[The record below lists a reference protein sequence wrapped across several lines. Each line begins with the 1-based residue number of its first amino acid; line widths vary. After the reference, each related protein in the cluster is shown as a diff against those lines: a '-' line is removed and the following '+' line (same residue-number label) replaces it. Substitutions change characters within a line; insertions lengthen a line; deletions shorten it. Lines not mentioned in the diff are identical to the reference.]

1 MAVFAAAAHKKVEVP
16 EISFDFKANMLSS
29 NYWKTV
35 VIMYKIYYA
44 VWWTAGFTLKFIEK
58 KKLSARKRV
67 SREVRVSKKNNS
79 SYLT

>member
-29 NYWKTV
+29 NYWKTA

-58 KKLSARKRV
+58 KKVV
-67 SREVRVSKKNNS
+67 SQKTCESWSESEQNK
-79 SYLT
+79 

>member
-29 NYWKTV
+29 NYWKTA

-58 KKLSARKRV
+58 KKKVV
-67 SREVRVSKKNNS
+67 SQKTCESWSESEQNK
-79 SYLT
+79 

>member
-29 NYWKTV
+29 NYWKTA

-44 VWWTAGFTLKFIEK
+44 AWWTAGFTLKFVEK
-58 KKLSARKRV
+58 KSCQPENVWVVKWEWAK
-67 SREVRVSKKNNS
+67 
-79 SYLT
+79 